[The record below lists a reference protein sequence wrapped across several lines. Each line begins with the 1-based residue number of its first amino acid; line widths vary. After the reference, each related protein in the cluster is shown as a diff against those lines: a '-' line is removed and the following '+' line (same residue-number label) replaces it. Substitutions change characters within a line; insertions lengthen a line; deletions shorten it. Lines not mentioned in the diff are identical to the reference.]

1 MNRQWKKFDELT
13 ERCYTDM
20 IHNTTDM
27 NNWNSCFKL
36 LTEIISDGRAQ
47 DPDFAKEL
55 YLLDDG
61 TDYVHDLQGWL
72 EDYLG
77 ELDMR
82 EMYAEL
88 GFVCRKLLEMFAWE
102 EEYPS
107 DIRFLLASALES
119 QGKSEEALG
128 LCSEWA
134 SKETDN
140 PYAAAALI
148 YAKINVNDLEG
159 AEEIVKQHISDDT
172 VCDEENDV
180 IFAAAVRLYQKNG
193 NKKMEKKMD
202 NAREEYDKKLGAYL
216 MGLDD
221 EYGFGDDEEFMD
233 DELPFS

>member
-1 MNRQWKKFDELT
+1 MNRQWKKFDELA
-13 ERCYTDM
+13 EQCYADM
-20 IHNTTDM
+20 IRNTADM
-27 NNWNSCFKL
+27 TNWNNGFQL
-36 LTEIISDGRAQ
+36 LTEIISDGRAEN
-47 DPDFAKEL
+47 PDFAKEL
-55 YLLDDG
+55 YLLDDE
-61 TDYVHDLQGWL
+61 TDYEHDLQGWL

-77 ELDMR
+77 ELEIR
-82 EMYAEL
+82 EMNAEL
-88 GFVCRKLLEMFAWE
+88 EAVCRKLLGMFAWE
-102 EEYPS
+102 EEYPT
-107 DIRFLLASALES
+107 DIRFQMASALES
-119 QGKSEEALG
+119 QGKTEEALD
-128 LCSEWA
+128 LCREWT
-134 SKETDN
+134 SKEPDN

-148 YAKINVNDLEG
+148 YAKMNADDLEG

-221 EYGFGDDEEFMD
+221 EYGFGDDEEFMN